1 MLEMEE
7 HSSDSHAHMSTH
19 VELESW
25 EANQVVDVDQE
36 NAEDLVQDGSAEKAV
51 FLDAIANDSEEPD

>member
-7 HSSDSHAHMSTH
+7 HSSDSHTHMSTH
-19 VELESW
+19 VELKGW
-25 EANQVVDVDQE
+25 EASQVVDIDYE

-51 FLDAIANDSEEPD
+51 FLDAVANDSEEPD